1 MTFLQYG
8 DIFLADGIGAVPSDW
23 NFGEATHAR
32 IILPSC
38 ADTEVEMQRQGFVF
52 ADRTLKVSIPLAK
65 VTMDLKRFQRMPIVE
80 TTDYKEDIFRI
91 AHESFTRDRRFHVAP
106 KCDQAVSAV
115 VLRQW
120 VNELGASL
128 VCLYN
133 EKPIGFLNLRIPREV
148 EINHGIHGSHG
159 IVNPFVHLAAVE
171 AKYRVTG
178 AAMGLYAKAIEV
190 ARERGFKTL
199 EGRISSLNASVMN
212 VYATFGAQFSEPQDI
227 FLKDLRHDA

>member
-1 MTFLQYG
+1 MIFLRYG
-8 DIFLADGIGAVPSDW
+8 DIFLVDGIDAIPSDC

-38 ADTEVEMQRQGFVF
+38 ADTEVEMQRRGFFF

-65 VTMDLKRFQRMPIVE
+65 VTMDLQRFQRIPIVE
-80 TTDYKEDIFRI
+80 TNEYHDDIFRI
-91 AHESFTRDRRFHVAP
+91 AHESFTRGRRFHVAP
-106 KCDQAVSAV
+106 KCDQAVSAI

-120 VNELGASL
+120 VDELGPTF
-128 VCLYN
+128 VCLYH
-133 EKPIGFLNLRIPREV
+133 EKPIGFLNMRE
-148 EINHGIHGSHG
+148 N
-159 IVNPFVHLAAVE
+159 FVHLAAVE

-212 VYATFGAQFSEPQDI
+212 VYAIFGAQFSEPQDI